1 MCIEV
6 DPFRGRS
13 MNKRRA
19 KDDKKKVAIVM
30 ALEGGQMNG

>member
-1 MCIEV
+1 
-6 DPFRGRS
+6 